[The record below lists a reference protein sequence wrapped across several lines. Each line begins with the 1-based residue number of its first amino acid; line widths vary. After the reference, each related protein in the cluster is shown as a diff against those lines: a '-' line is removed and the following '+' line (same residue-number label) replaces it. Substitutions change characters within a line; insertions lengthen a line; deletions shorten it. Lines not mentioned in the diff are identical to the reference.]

1 MRRRRYRDDVV
12 TSADRHLPAHV
23 AVTNLIFS
31 YAERIDAGDF
41 EGVAELF
48 RHGEITV
55 AGSDVR
61 HQGVEQVRRMYE
73 GWTRRYEDGTPRTKH
88 VTTNLI
94 VEVDEVSGTA
104 TCRSYFT
111 VLQQTQGLPLQP
123 IIAGR
128 YHDRF
133 KFADG
138 EWRFA
143 QRHMITDL
151 VGNLSQHLLQSL

>member
-1 MRRRRYRDDVV
+1 V
-12 TSADRHLPAHV
+12 TASPIAIA
-23 AVTNLIFS
+23 NLVFA
-31 YAERIDAGDF
+31 YAERIDAGDY

-48 RHGEITV
+48 RYAEIT
-55 AGSDVR
+55 AEGNNER
-61 HQGVEQVRRMYE
+61 YRGVEQVRQMYE

-94 VEVDEVSGTA
+94 VDVDDESGSA

-111 VLQQTQGLPLQP
+111 VFQQTATLSLQP

-128 YHDRF
+128 YRDRF
-133 KFADG
+133 ERVEG

-143 QRHMITDL
+143 HRHMITDL
-151 VGNLSQHLLQSL
+151 VGDLSQHLLHPIT